1 MCFRSLYS
9 SRIFFIF
16 EGVSGAALTFVSALA
31 CLKGT
36 RSAKSGTYL
45 SRLPTFPQHRP
56 QRTLHLIFG
65 LIFVSHSPVLPTEPF
80 AISLIIITLSFPALI
95 RTCLLPLLHEVDPD
109 VLLPVLE
116 ENSIINVIQTS
127 MTSLVIQDLKA
138 TAIMK
143 VAIDHILPLEL
154 DLDELVH

>member
-1 MCFRSLYS
+1 MFKRD
-9 SRIFFIF
+9 
-16 EGVSGAALTFVSALA
+16 ALGQVWNIPLETTHLPSTPAPKDPTPYFWSNLRLA
-31 CLKGT
+31 
-36 RSAKSGTYL
+36 L
-45 SRLPTFPQHRP
+45 SRAVL
-56 QRTLHLIFG
+56 RTK
-65 LIFVSHSPVLPTEPF
+65 PF